1 MATALIS
8 YANKRSKVVAAF
20 AFAFFVLFFL
30 FRIGGGSSAGLYGEP
45 KPAKEE
51 PPPKPVYSGPRIE
64 LFGLKDFGAE
74 VEIATLNIRVKE
86 QQYQHTSDRPVAK
99 NRPAANNK
107 PAAAADPVPV
117 KPAPPTS
124 PEVEHSRPGHPR
136 RQGYGIFTPSPL
148 QQQLPIALPK
158 FRTHRLD
165 VPDFNETDLN
175 TPVPGTPPATT
186 TITIPPKK
194 KAPDA
199 SRITFGVATL
209 LSRMPDAL
217 QNFKHWAAHTNAR
230 FVVVHEPQDTEARPG
245 EPSPDEVK
253 TMFREAGI
261 GHLFLVESAKGW
273 GERYLSLLGLLSST
287 VERQTDWVALIDDDT
302 FFFDMNTLMGMLNK
316 YDPAEEWYLGRL
328 SENKWNINNGGF
340 FAIGGA
346 GVFMSRPLIEKL
358 GPHAQSCW
366 DARGDA
372 ATGADWIVGD
382 CVYRHTTTKL
392 NIEHGLFQL
401 DLHVDVTGFYEAVRK
416 QPISAHHWKSWHH
429 HDLPTVASVSE
440 VCGKPCVL
448 QNFRFQDGWQMANG
462 FSIVRYS
469 YSETELAAQHPEAM
483 EHTWK
488 KTIWD
493 IEDSWT
499 HSLAPLKP
507 RDEGKVQ
514 FLVEKSVRDEAARTT
529 TMYYVRRGE
538 EGIGKGLIRVVW
550 QEAS

>member
-1 MATALIS
+1 MATALMS
-8 YANKRSKVVAAF
+8 YANKRSRLVAALVF
-20 AFAFFVLFFL
+20 AVFVLFFL
-30 FRIGGGSSAGLYGEP
+30 FRIGGSDGGFYGPTKP
-45 KPAKEE
+45 KVVEE
-51 PPPKPVYSGPRIE
+51 PQSPPAYSGPRVE

-86 QQYQHTSDRPVAK
+86 QQQQQQQHQSDGTTANSKSAHGKTAPAKSPQAEQARPF
-99 NRPAANNK
+99 N
-107 PAAAADPVPV
+107 
-117 KPAPPTS
+117 S
-124 PEVEHSRPGHPR
+124 R
-136 RQGYGIFTPSPL
+136 RQGYGIFSPSPL

-158 FRTHRLD
+158 FTTHRVD
-165 VPDFNETDLN
+165 TPDFNVTDLDK
-175 TPVPGTPPATT
+175 PVPGTPPAST

-194 KAPDA
+194 KTPDA

-245 EPSPDEVK
+245 ELSPDEIK
-253 TMFREAGI
+253 TMYRDAGI
-261 GHLFLVESAKGW
+261 NHLFLVESDKGW
-273 GERYLSLLGLLSST
+273 GERYVSLLSWLSTT
-287 VERQTDWVALIDDDT
+287 VEKQTDWVALIDDDT
-302 FFFDMNTLMGMLNK
+302 FFFDMNTLMGMLKK
-316 YDPAEEWYLGRL
+316 YDPSEPWYVGRL

-346 GVFMSRPLIEKL
+346 GVFMSRPLIETL
-358 GPHAQSCW
+358 GPHAESCW
-366 DARGDA
+366 ADRQDG

-392 NIEHGLFQL
+392 SIEHGLFQL
-401 DLHVDVTGFYEAVRK
+401 DLHVDVTGFYEAVRR
-416 QPISAHHWKSWHH
+416 QPVSVHHWKSWHH

-448 QNFRFQDGWQMANG
+448 QSYRFQDGWQMSNG
-462 FSIVRYS
+462 FSIVKYS
-469 YSETELAAQHPEAM
+469 YNETELAGQHPEAM

-499 HSLAPLKP
+499 HSLDPLKP
-507 RDEGKVQ
+507 KDQGKVQ

-529 TMYYVRRGE
+529 TMYYVRRD
-538 EGIGKGLIRVVW
+538 EGIGNGLIRVVW
-550 QEAS
+550 QESS